1 MQENRHHF
9 CAIAL
14 KALPIAYRGSFTKR
28 SRSHDDRPPST
39 ATLGLHRPTAAA
51 TTFFTASLSLVLSIT
66 PAATTLGSLR
76 ASYAPSSWR
85 RVPSRRRY
93 SGAVPA
99 KFSVAVFS
107 HSDWFLAFRAFPL
120 PQQSSSSSEGCAE
133 QEGIKANPIELTQ
146 S

>member
-28 SRSHDDRPPST
+28 SRRLMAKDTLLIIYGDAFKVRLGVPLV
-39 ATLGLHRPTAAA
+39 AT
-51 TTFFTASLSLVLSIT
+51 
-66 PAATTLGSLR
+66 TTLGSLR

-85 RVPSRRRY
+85 HVPSRRRY

-99 KFSVAVFS
+99 KSSVAVFS

-120 PQQSSSSSEGCAE
+120 PQQSSPSSEGCAE
-133 QEGIKANPIELTQ
+133 QEGTKANPIELTQ